1 MAQAAAVAAKVEG
14 YTMGKQSETATAATA
29 ATVERN
35 EMARPG
41 TKAGESRTEA
51 HGRQGARAIEW
62 DGAGGAAVIAMD
74 AAVFGAERGELLLAW
89 QATCPALAIYIPG
102 LAYSLAHVRGSHIYL
117 GPSGVVPRAARGEEG
132 ANLTAQDSEHL
143 EVESV
148 HGAAMHGAKGAATMV
163 KEERATT
170 KAAGGD
176 MLVDGDGHID
186 DFFKDALSLAVH
198 ELLSGDGLDGIV
210 VYVPQPLE
218 PDDEEERGI
227 EAERHTHVEFSL
239 ARVVQAALEDAGFE
253 LQEVTTRM
261 ARLSGDSGRGGLTS
275 ASGECVAQYE
285 DDGLDVKMVVPGDA
299 SRCLTVASLDLG

>member
-1 MAQAAAVAAKVEG
+1 
-14 YTMGKQSETATAATA
+14 MGKQSETATAATA

-148 HGAAMHGAKGAATMV
+148 NGTAMHGPKGAATMAATMV
-163 KEERATT
+163 KEEGAATM
-170 KAAGGD
+170 AAGGD

-186 DFFKDALSLAVH
+186 DFFKDALSLALH

-210 VYVPQPLE
+210 VYVPQPLD

-227 EAERHTHVEFSL
+227 EAERHAYIEFSL

-253 LQEVTTRM
+253 FQEVTTRM
-261 ARLSGDSGRGGLTS
+261 ARLSGDAGMGGLMS
-275 ASGECVAQYE
+275 ASGECVARFE

>member
-1 MAQAAAVAAKVEG
+1 
-14 YTMGKQSETATAATA
+14 
-29 ATVERN
+29 
-35 EMARPG
+35 MARPG

-132 ANLTAQDSEHL
+132 ANLTAQDSKHL

-163 KEERATT
+163 KEEGAAT
-170 KAAGGD
+170 KAPGGD

-210 VYVPQPLE
+210 VYVPQPLD

-227 EAERHTHVEFSL
+227 EAERHVYIEFSL

-253 LQEVTTRM
+253 LQEVALHPKPCAKAHTH
-261 ARLSGDSGRGGLTS
+261 
-275 ASGECVAQYE
+275 
-285 DDGLDVKMVVPGDA
+285 
-299 SRCLTVASLDLG
+299 